1 MLKICSRFFS
11 GLRSSLLHPDLDIYA
26 GIDLSVTD
34 DTQVLVCKQRV
45 GDAISVKSLVQLS
58 PGLPDL
64 LHRPCSYKHLYTF
77 SCAVFVQPGACEG
90 RFGSAVVTS

>member
-34 DTQVLVCKQRV
+34 DTQASRLQAKGWRCYLSQIIGLAVAGSTGPAPPPL
-45 GDAISVKSLVQLS
+45 QLQ
-58 PGLPDL
+58 
-64 LHRPCSYKHLYTF
+64 
-77 SCAVFVQPGACEG
+77 AFVH
-90 RFGSAVVTS
+90 F